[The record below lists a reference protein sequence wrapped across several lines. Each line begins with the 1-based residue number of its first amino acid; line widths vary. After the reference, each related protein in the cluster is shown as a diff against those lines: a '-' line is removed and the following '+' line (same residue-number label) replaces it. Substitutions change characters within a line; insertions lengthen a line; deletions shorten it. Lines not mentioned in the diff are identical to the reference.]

1 MTSIWV
7 TTIVI
12 AVSIGV
18 LSIALAIGPPEAAGE
33 AKKLRVNFLVE
44 SAHTR
49 PPWSGFWGRR
59 RKKCVS
65 QMRHSP
71 YPARAATSTAQLFGS
86 PTPIRR
92 GVVVTVVSLL
102 SLLTPVACHGHGRL
116 ATQQTDSTGSLNSGS
131 LNPFT
136 AEDLVALIGN
146 AGLAAPNPRDVT
158 QRDCPAIGCAEKVET
173 DTVSIIKFRTGGQAQ
188 LYAGS
193 MHSVFQITDVV
204 MTFSPSLPTSQQR
217 AYEDVLRHAIE

>member
-1 MTSIWV
+1 MLCLNRDVDVTSR
-7 TTIVI
+7 
-12 AVSIGV
+12 
-18 LSIALAIGPPEAAGE
+18 P
-33 AKKLRVNFLVE
+33 
-44 SAHTR
+44 SA
-49 PPWSGFWGRR
+49 P
-59 RKKCVS
+59 
-65 QMRHSP
+65 
-71 YPARAATSTAQLFGS
+71 TAQLFGS

-102 SLLTPVACHGHGRL
+102 SLLTPVACHGRTV
-116 ATQQTDSTGSLNSGS
+116 TQQIDRT

-158 QRDCPAIGCAEKVET
+158 QRDCPATGCAEKVET
-173 DTVSIIKFRTGGQAQ
+173 DTVSIIKFRTVGQAQ

-204 MTFSPSLPTSQQR
+204 MTFSPSLPTSQRR
-217 AYEDVLRHAIE
+217 AYEDVVTHAIE

>member
-1 MTSIWV
+1 MEWFLGKTAEEMR
-7 TTIVI
+7 I
-12 AVSIGV
+12 ANA
-18 LSIALAIGPPEAAGE
+18 ALAIPCPRCHVDGTA
-33 AKKLRVNFLVE
+33 F
-44 SAHTR
+44 
-49 PPWSGFWGRR
+49 SG
-59 RKKCVS
+59 
-65 QMRHSP
+65 QP
-71 YPARAATSTAQLFGS
+71 TA
-86 PTPIRR
+86 IRR

-116 ATQQTDSTGSLNSGS
+116 ATQQTDSSGSLNSGS
-131 LNPFT
+131 LDPFT

-158 QRDCPAIGCAEKVET
+158 QRDCPAIRCAEKVET

-193 MHSVFQITDVV
+193 MHSVFQINDVV

-217 AYEDVLRHAIE
+217 AYEDVLTHAIE